1 VLETLV
7 SFGQMA
13 AGSRAAVGA
22 PDRFTL
28 LAFAGAVLI
37 GGSNVVAVRL
47 FNKDVPPFF
56 GAGVRFAV
64 AAAIFLAIV
73 ALRRIP
79 LPSGRAL
86 LGAVL
91 YGLLAFAA
99 FYALVYWALVSLP
112 AGVAAVILSS
122 VPLLTF
128 FLALAHGLEPF
139 RWRALTGA
147 LIAIAG
153 IVILINGELT
163 LAIPTASL
171 VAAFG
176 AAACAAES
184 GVVIKHFPPSHPVA
198 VNGLAMAIGA
208 VLLIAISAVSGE
220 DWALPDR
227 AFIWGVLV
235 HLVLLGSL
243 GLFALY
249 LFVLKRWTAS
259 GSSYQFVLL
268 PIVATLLGAWLA
280 EEPITSTLLLG
291 GPVILFGVYVGALSH
306 GKVAAPATRENEVLA
321 QRCSS
326 T

>member
-1 VLETLV
+1 
-7 SFGQMA
+7 MA

-22 PDRFTL
+22 PDRLTL
-28 LAFAGAVLI
+28 MAFAGAVLI

-47 FNKDVPPFF
+47 SNKDLPAFF

-73 ALRRIP
+73 VVGRIP
-79 LPSGRAL
+79 LPKGRAL
-86 LGAVL
+86 VGTIL
-91 YGLLAFAA
+91 YGLLGFGG
-99 FYALVYWALVSLP
+99 FYALVYWALVRLP

-128 FLALAHGLEPF
+128 FFALAHGLEPF
-139 RWRALTGA
+139 QWRALAGA

-153 IVILINGELT
+153 IVVLINGELT

-171 VAAFG
+171 IAAFG

-184 GVVIKHFPPSHPVA
+184 GVVIKQFPPSHPVV

-208 VLLIAISAVSGE
+208 VVLLAVSAISGE
-220 DWALPDR
+220 DWALPNR

-243 GLFALY
+243 ALFALY
-249 LFVLKRWTAS
+249 LYILKRWTAS
-259 GSSYQFVLL
+259 GASYQFVLL
-268 PIVATLLGAWLA
+268 PIVATLLGAWFA
-280 EEPITSTLLLG
+280 DEPITSTLVLG
-291 GPVILFGVYVGALSH
+291 GAVILFGVYVGALSN
-306 GKVAAPATRENEVLA
+306 GKVTAPATREKEVLA

-326 T
+326 A